1 MMRSIQAEATS
12 SLVRNIQGDVPPEK
26 MIAMR
31 STVKEQGRYPLAY
44 RDQLMPVRVQRKG
57 TEFGLTESIG
67 MRARRGFLFWLR
79 FPDTIAD
86 IFGRVVI
93 QNIF

>member
-1 MMRSIQAEATS
+1 MMRSVQAEATS

-26 MIAMR
+26 LIAIC

-57 TEFGLTESIG
+57 TEFGFLALSHLFDWGSLT
-67 MRARRGFLFWLR
+67 
-79 FPDTIAD
+79 
-86 IFGRVVI
+86 
-93 QNIF
+93 